1 MENIHKDKENLREY
15 LLGNIKDEFTL
26 DAIEEKLL
34 SDAEFLNELE
44 ITEDELIDEYVLQQL
59 DARDLESFQQL
70 FLKNPERV
78 EKINFAFALSDIAKA
93 GSLKNEPEKKSFSFL
108 RNMFIKPQ
116 FLYAVMT
123 VFIVGLGLL
132 AGFWILNFNDSKNSL
147 AELKSLHQNERP
159 VEARIVGFDYSPLIV
174 LRGTKDNTENELRR
188 RKIEKDLLADSEQHE
203 TAKSLNAIGVFYLT
217 EKKFD
222 EAIGQLEKGI
232 VKYPNDVDLRSNL
245 GAAYLEKAKLQND
258 DKKADILNKSLA
270 ELKKA
275 IELDNTNLEAIFNK
289 ALALQEMNRS
299 EEAVQAWKDYLQND
313 SDSKWAD
320 EARRHL
326 SRLEKQ

>member
-70 FLKNPERV
+70 FLKNPERD